1 MTIGKQVDDGKKY
14 ICSPP
19 DEIGTKVFN
28 KSDDI
33 FFNNTQPGQTGTKK
47 EKMKD
52 HCKTKKQ
59 LISELEN
66 LRQQVAVFEKE
77 SKHRDRNIT
86 KSDESDAIYKKLYE
100 NNPYPMWVYDLE
112 TLRFLAVN
120 KAAVRHYGYTREEF
134 LKMTIKDIS
143 PPEDVPA
150 LLNNISQVS
159 EGFDDAGIW
168 RHILKDGST
177 IYVEITSHTLNFEE
191 RKAELVLAHNVTKR
205 IEAEQLISES
215 EERYRI
221 ISELTS
227 DFAYAF
233 RVNADGEL
241 TSDWV
246 TGAMAR
252 ITGFTAEELAA
263 KGGWEAMIY
272 PGDISIPMGQLK
284 TLLGG
289 KASNVEYRIIHK
301 NGETRW
307 MRDYGIPVWSDETNR
322 VTHIY
327 GAVQD
332 ITDRKHYEKELQES
346 EERYKTLTNN
356 LSVGIYRNTPGSKG
370 TFIEAN
376 PTIVKMFGFSNRDEF
391 LSVAVSDLY
400 QNPDDRK
407 KFNSIMLQKGYARN
421 EELHLRKK
429 DGSPFIASVSSVGV
443 KDESGQI
450 KYYDGMIEDISER
463 KHLESQLQQA
473 QKMEAI
479 GTLAG
484 GIAHDFNNI
493 LAAILGYTELAI
505 LDIPE
510 DVSARQY
517 LEQSLKSAYRARDL
531 VSQILA
537 FSRQGETELRPVQI
551 DSLISEAL
559 KMLRATLPT
568 SIEIRQLIE
577 KDAGYINADPTQ
589 IHQVLLN
596 LSTNASYAMRDEGGI
611 LDICLTSV
619 EVDADTIKL
628 HSNLQPGPYLKL
640 SVGDTGQG
648 MDPKVV
654 HRIFDPYFTTKEKGE
669 GTGLG
674 LAVVHGIVKS
684 HGGFLSIESQPKK
697 GTTFHVFFPIIKDRI
712 EPHISAEEPI
722 QKGQGRIL
730 FIDDEEVIANLG
742 KKMLMKLGY
751 EVEAKT
757 SSPEALELFRTQP
770 DQFDLVMTDMTMPKM
785 TGEKLAK
792 EIMTIRPDIPII
804 LCTGYSEQITEEKAK
819 ELGIK
824 EFAMKPIRIHDIAT
838 TIRKALGQ

>member
-1 MTIGKQVDDGKKY
+1 
-14 ICSPP
+14 
-19 DEIGTKVFN
+19 
-28 KSDDI
+28 
-33 FFNNTQPGQTGTKK
+33 
-47 EKMKD
+47 MKD
-52 HCKTKKQ
+52 DKKTKKQ
-59 LISELEN
+59 LIRELQN
-66 LRQQVAVFEKE
+66 LRQQVAELNKE
-77 SKHRDRNIT
+77 SKHRDRNI
-86 KSDESDAIYKKLYE
+86 
-100 NNPYPMWVYDLE
+100 
-112 TLRFLAVN
+112 
-120 KAAVRHYGYTREEF
+120 
-134 LKMTIKDIS
+134 
-143 PPEDVPA
+143 
-150 LLNNISQVS
+150 
-159 EGFDDAGIW
+159 
-168 RHILKDGST
+168 
-177 IYVEITSHTLNFEE
+177 
-191 RKAELVLAHNVTKR
+191 
-205 IEAEQLISES
+205 SES
-215 EERYRI
+215 EKRYRI

-233 RVNADGEL
+233 RVDNDGEL
-241 TSDWV
+241 THDWV
-246 TGAMAR
+246 TGALAR
-252 ITGFTAEELAA
+252 ITGFTVEELTA

-272 PGDISIPMGQLK
+272 PDDISIPMGQLK

-289 KASNVEYRIIHK
+289 KTSIVEYRIIHK

-307 MRDYGIPVWSDETNR
+307 MRDYGIPVWSDEINR

-332 ITDRKHYEKELQES
+332 ITDRKHYEKELEES
-346 EERYKTLTNN
+346 EQRYKTLTNN

-370 TFIEAN
+370 AFIEAN
-376 PTIVKMFGFSNRDEF
+376 PAIVKMFGFSNRDEF

-407 KFNSIMLQKGYARN
+407 KFNKIMLQRGYARN
-421 EELHLRKK
+421 EELNLKKK
-429 DGSPFIASVSSVGV
+429 DGSPFVASVSVVGV
-443 KDESGQI
+443 KDETGKT
-450 KYYDGMIEDISER
+450 KYYDGMIEDVSER

-505 LDIPE
+505 LDLPE
-510 DVSARQY
+510 DIRARQN
-517 LEQSLKSAYRARDL
+517 LELSLKSAYRARDL
-531 VSQILA
+531 VSQILT

-551 DSLISEAL
+551 DPLISEAL

-568 SIEIRQLIE
+568 SIEIRHLIE

-611 LDICLTSV
+611 LDISLNSV
-619 EVDADTIKL
+619 DLDEDISKL
-628 HSNLQPGPYLKL
+628 HSNLQTGPYLKL

-648 MDPKVV
+648 MDPRVV
-654 HRIFDPYFTTKEKGE
+654 NRIFDPYFTTKEKGE

-674 LAVVHGIVKS
+674 LAVVHGIVKA
-684 HGGFLSIESQPKK
+684 HGGVISIESRPKT
-697 GTTFHVFFPIIKDRI
+697 GTTFHLFFPIIKGRT
-712 EPHISAEEPI
+712 EPQISAEEPL
-722 QKGQGRIL
+722 QNGRGRIL
-730 FIDDEEVIANLG
+730 FIDDEEVIADLG

-751 EVEAKT
+751 EVEALT

-770 DQFDLVMTDMTMPKM
+770 DHFDLVMTDMTMPKM

-792 EIMTIRPDIPII
+792 EIMTIRPDIPMI

-824 EFAMKPIRIHDIAT
+824 EFVMKPIRINDIAT
-838 TIRKALGQ
+838 TIRRALGQ

>member
-1 MTIGKQVDDGKKY
+1 MTTAKNVSAIRPAGLGLKFLTKTT
-14 ICSPP
+14 IFLLITPRIPP
-19 DEIGTKVFN
+19 YTKTV
-28 KSDDI
+28 
-33 FFNNTQPGQTGTKK
+33 QL
-47 EKMKD
+47 MKD
-52 HCKTKKQ
+52 DKKTKKQ
-59 LISELEN
+59 LIDEIKN
-66 LRQQVAVFEKE
+66 LRQQLAAVEKD
-77 SKHRDRNIT
+77 STHRDRNIT
-86 KSDESDAIYKKLYE
+86 KPDESDAIYKKIYQ
-100 NNPYPMWVYDLE
+100 NNPYPMWIYDLE
-112 TLRFLAVN
+112 TLRFLSVN
-120 KAAVRHYGYTREEF
+120 KAAVRHYAYSREEF
-134 LKMTIKDIS
+134 LKITIKDIR

-168 RHILKDGST
+168 RHILKDGT
-177 IYVEITSHTLNFEE
+177 IIYVEITSHALNFEG
-191 RKAELVLAHNVTKR
+191 RKAKLVLAHDVTKR
-205 IEAEQLISES
+205 IEAEQSISES

-233 RVNADGEL
+233 RVDVDGEL
-241 TSDWV
+241 THDWV

-252 ITGFTAEELAA
+252 ITGYTVEELAA
-263 KGGWEAMIY
+263 KGGWEAMVY
-272 PGDISIPMGQLK
+272 PDDMAIPMGQLK
-284 TLLGG
+284 TMLGG
-289 KASNVEYRIIHK
+289 KASIVEYRIIHK

-307 MRDYGIPVWSDETNR
+307 MRDYGLPVWSDETNR
-322 VTHIY
+322 VTHIF

-332 ITDRKHYEKELQES
+332 ITDRKHYEWELQKS
-346 EERYKTLTNN
+346 EKRYKTLTNN

-370 TFIEAN
+370 AFIEAN
-376 PTIVKMFGFSNRDEF
+376 PAIIKMFGFSKRAEF

-400 QNPDDRK
+400 QNPEDRK
-407 KFNSIMLQKGYARN
+407 KFNKIMLQNGYARN
-421 EELHLRKK
+421 EELNLKRK
-429 DGSPFIASVSSVGV
+429 DGSPFIASVSVVGV
-443 KDESGQI
+443 EDESGQI
-450 KYYDGMIEDISER
+450 KYYDGMIEDVSER

-505 LDIPE
+505 LDLPKDIK
-510 DVSARQY
+510 ARQN

-531 VSQILA
+531 VSQILT

-551 DSLISEAL
+551 DPLISEAL
-559 KMLRATLPT
+559 KMLRATLPA

-611 LDICLTSV
+611 LDISLSSVDLDEDTS
-619 EVDADTIKL
+619 KL
-628 HSNLQPGPYLKL
+628 HSNFQPGPYLKL

-648 MDPKVV
+648 MDPKFVN
-654 HRIFDPYFTTKEKGE
+654 RIFDPYFTTKEKGE

-684 HGGFLSIESQPKK
+684 HGGVLSIESQPRK
-697 GTTFHVFFPIIKDRI
+697 GTTFHLFFPIIKGRT
-712 EPHISAEEPI
+712 EPQISAEDPL
-722 QKGQGRIL
+722 QYNGRGRIL
-730 FIDDEEVIANLG
+730 FIDDEEVIADLG

-751 EVEAKT
+751 EVEALT
-757 SSPEALELFRTQP
+757 SSPEALALFRTQP
-770 DQFDLVMTDMTMPKM
+770 DHFDLVMTDMTMPKM

-804 LCTGYSEQITEEKAK
+804 LCTGYSEHITEEKAK
-819 ELGIK
+819 QLGIK

>member
-1 MTIGKQVDDGKKY
+1 
-14 ICSPP
+14 
-19 DEIGTKVFN
+19 
-28 KSDDI
+28 
-33 FFNNTQPGQTGTKK
+33 
-47 EKMKD
+47 MKD
-52 HCKTKKQ
+52 DKKTNKQ
-59 LISELEN
+59 LISELKN
-66 LRQQVAVFEKE
+66 LRQQVATLEKE
-77 SKHRDRNIT
+77 RKHRDRNIT
-86 KSDESDAIYKKLYE
+86 KPDESDAIYKKLYE
-100 NNPYPMWVYDLE
+100 NNPCPMWVYDLE

-134 LKMTIKDIS
+134 LKMTIKDIR

-150 LLNNISQVS
+150 LLDNISQVS
-159 EGFDDAGIW
+159 KGFDDAGIW
-168 RHILKDGST
+168 RHTLKEET
-177 IYVEITSHTLNFEE
+177 VIYVEITSHTLNFEG
-191 RKAELVLAHNVTKR
+191 RKAKFVLANDVTQR
-205 IEAEQLISES
+205 IETEQSLSES

-233 RVNADGEL
+233 RVEPDGKL

-263 KGGWEAMIY
+263 EGGWEAMVF
-272 PGDISIPMGQLK
+272 PEDISIPLGQLK

-289 KASNVEYRIIHK
+289 KTSIVEYRIIHK

-322 VTHIY
+322 VTQIY

-332 ITDRKHYEKELQES
+332 ITARKHYEKELQES

-356 LSVGIYRNTPGSKG
+356 LSVGIYRNTPGARGS
-370 TFIEAN
+370 FIEAN
-376 PTIVKMFGFSNRDEF
+376 PAIVKMFGFSNRSEF
-391 LSVAVSDLY
+391 LSVAVSELY

-407 KFNSIMLQKGYARN
+407 KFNKIMLQNGYARN
-421 EELHLRKK
+421 EELNLKKK
-429 DGSPFIASVSSVGV
+429 DGSPFIASVSVVGV

-450 KYYDGMIEDISER
+450 KFYDGMIEDVSER
-463 KHLESQLQQA
+463 KHLESQLQQS

-505 LDIPE
+505 LDLPE
-510 DVSARQY
+510 DLNARQN
-517 LEQSLKSAYRARDL
+517 LELSLKSAYRARDL

-537 FSRQGETELRPVQI
+537 FSRQGETELKPVQI
-551 DSLISEAL
+551 DPLISEAL
-559 KMLRATLPT
+559 KMLRATLPA
-568 SIEIRQLIE
+568 SIEIHQLIE

-611 LDICLTSV
+611 LDISLSSVDLDEDTS
-619 EVDADTIKL
+619 KL
-628 HSNLQPGPYLKL
+628 HSNLQTGPYLKL

-654 HRIFDPYFTTKEKGE
+654 DRIFDPYFTTKEKGE

-684 HGGFLSIESQPKK
+684 HGGVLSIQSQPKK
-697 GTTFHVFFPIIKDRI
+697 GTTFHLFFPIIKGRT
-712 EPHISAEEPI
+712 ESQISAEEPL
-722 QKGQGRIL
+722 QNGRGRIL
-730 FIDDEEVIANLG
+730 FIDDEEVIADLG

-751 EVEAKT
+751 EVEALT
-757 SSPEALELFRTQP
+757 SSPEALALFQKQP
-770 DQFDLVMTDMTMPKM
+770 DHFDLVMTDMTMPKM

-819 ELGIK
+819 ILGIK

-838 TIRKALGQ
+838 TIRKVLGQ

>member
-1 MTIGKQVDDGKKY
+1 
-14 ICSPP
+14 
-19 DEIGTKVFN
+19 
-28 KSDDI
+28 
-33 FFNNTQPGQTGTKK
+33 
-47 EKMKD
+47 MKD
-52 HCKTKKQ
+52 DKKTNKQ
-59 LISELEN
+59 LISELKN
-66 LRQQVAVFEKE
+66 LRQQVATLEKE
-77 SKHRDRNIT
+77 RKHRDRNIT
-86 KSDESDAIYKKLYE
+86 KPDESDAIYKKLYE
-100 NNPYPMWVYDLE
+100 NNPCPMWVYDLE

-134 LKMTIKDIS
+134 LKMTIKDIR

-150 LLNNISQVS
+150 LLDNISQVS
-159 EGFDDAGIW
+159 KGFDDAGIW
-168 RHILKDGST
+168 RHTLKEET
-177 IYVEITSHTLNFEE
+177 VIYVEITSHTLNFEG
-191 RKAELVLAHNVTKR
+191 RKAKFVLANDVTQR
-205 IEAEQLISES
+205 IETEQSLSES

-233 RVNADGEL
+233 RVEPDGKL

-263 KGGWEAMIY
+263 EGGWEAMVF
-272 PGDISIPMGQLK
+272 PEDISIPLGQLK

-289 KASNVEYRIIHK
+289 KTSIVEYRIIHK

-322 VTHIY
+322 VTQIY

-332 ITDRKHYEKELQES
+332 INEKELQES

-356 LSVGIYRNTPGSKG
+356 LSVGIYRNTPGARGS
-370 TFIEAN
+370 FIEAN
-376 PTIVKMFGFSNRDEF
+376 PAIVKMFGFSNRSEF
-391 LSVAVSDLY
+391 LSVAVSELY

-407 KFNSIMLQKGYARN
+407 KFNKIMLQNGYARN
-421 EELHLRKK
+421 EELNLKKK
-429 DGSPFIASVSSVGV
+429 DGSPFIASVSVVGV

-450 KYYDGMIEDISER
+450 KFYDGMIEDVSER
-463 KHLESQLQQA
+463 KHLESQLQQS

-505 LDIPE
+505 LDLPE
-510 DVSARQY
+510 DLNARQN
-517 LEQSLKSAYRARDL
+517 LELSLKSAYRARDL

-537 FSRQGETELRPVQI
+537 FSRQGETELKPVQI
-551 DSLISEAL
+551 DPLISEAL
-559 KMLRATLPT
+559 KMLRATLPA
-568 SIEIRQLIE
+568 SIEIHQLIE

-611 LDICLTSV
+611 LDISLSSVDLDEDTS
-619 EVDADTIKL
+619 KL
-628 HSNLQPGPYLKL
+628 HSNLQTGPYLKL

-654 HRIFDPYFTTKEKGE
+654 DRIFDPYFTTKEKGE

-684 HGGFLSIESQPKK
+684 HGGVLSIQSQPKK
-697 GTTFHVFFPIIKDRI
+697 GTTFHLFFPIIKGRT
-712 EPHISAEEPI
+712 ESQISAEEPL
-722 QKGQGRIL
+722 QNGRGRIL
-730 FIDDEEVIANLG
+730 FIDDEEVIADLG

-751 EVEAKT
+751 EVEALT
-757 SSPEALELFRTQP
+757 SSPEALALFQKQP
-770 DQFDLVMTDMTMPKM
+770 DHFDLVMTDMTMPKM

-819 ELGIK
+819 ILGIK

-838 TIRKALGQ
+838 TIRKVLGQ